1 MTFGQENQ
9 THMSGTPLEIDMM
22 TKVRL
27 DIKTAGHPKVP
38 FTFVYGISTD
48 GLTPFERSLFGKT
61 AGDRL
66 KLEIPSGTGC
76 EIFGH
81 LTRVLGE
88 NLDFSA
94 SRQPVSRQMDITIVA
109 VSRATDRE
117 IIAAMAGGGCG
128 SCDCG
133 CGLH

>member
-1 MTFGQENQ
+1 
-9 THMSGTPLEIDMM
+9 MSDTQLQIDMM

-27 DIKTAGHPKVP
+27 DISTAGHPKAP
-38 FTFVYGISTD
+38 FTFIYGISTD

-66 KLEIPSGTGC
+66 TVEISSDTGY
-76 EIFGH
+76 EIFAH

-88 NLDFSA
+88 SRYFSA
-94 SRQPVSRQMDITIVA
+94 SHEIDITIVA
-109 VSRATDRE
+109 VSQATDRE
-117 IIAAMAGGGCG
+117 IIAAMAGGSCC

-133 CGLH
+133 CSLH